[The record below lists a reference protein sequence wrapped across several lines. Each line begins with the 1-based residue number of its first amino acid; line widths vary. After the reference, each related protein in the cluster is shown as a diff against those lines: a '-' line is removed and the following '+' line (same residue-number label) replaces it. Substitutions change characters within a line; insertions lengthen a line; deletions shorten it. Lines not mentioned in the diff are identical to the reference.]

1 MSNFSRKHYIRVAAI
16 IKKAWDSAKGHPA
29 AIDAITCLEWDFI
42 EMFALYPFGN
52 TGSLS
57 LNYAVLILLF
67 SAVTK
72 EN

>member
-42 EMFALYPFGN
+42 EMFREDNPRFDTSRFHRACCG
-52 TGSLS
+52 
-57 LNYAVLILLF
+57 
-67 SAVTK
+67 
-72 EN
+72 EEE